1 MQITLKRVNEA
12 FHLVGENDTG
22 NQVHID
28 GSVDIGGS
36 NLGVRP
42 MSLLLMGLGS
52 CSAIDIISILNKM
65 KQPIEDLQVDVT
77 GDRTEAASAKP
88 FSAFHVTYKLKGAIE
103 PNKAL
108 RAAELSMTT
117 YCSATLT
124 LQHAGPV
131 TWEVHLNGTLIGS

>member
-28 GSVDIGGS
+28 GSADIGGS

-65 KQPIEDLQVDVT
+65 KQPIEDLQVDVS
-77 GDRTEAASAKP
+77 GDRTDVGSAKP
-88 FSAFHVTYKLKGAIE
+88 FSAFHVIYWLKGPIE
-103 PNKAL
+103 PEKAL
-108 RAAELSMTT
+108 RAAELSMTK
-117 YCSATLT
+117 YCSASLT
-124 LQHAGPV
+124 LRHAGPV
-131 TWEVHLNGTLIGS
+131 TWEVRLNGSALV

>member
-1 MQITLKRVNEA
+1 MQITVKRVNEA

-52 CSAIDIISILNKM
+52 CSAIDIISILERM
-65 KQPIEDLQVDVT
+65 KQPLDDIQVEVE
-77 GDRTEAASAKP
+77 GERTEVGKAKP
-88 FSAFHVTYKLKGAIE
+88 FSAFHVTYRLEGDIQPA
-103 PNKAL
+103 KAM
-108 RAAELSMTT
+108 RAAELSMTS

-131 TWEVHLNGTLIGS
+131 TWEVHLNGRKIG